1 MKKKRKAKE
10 KMEVETRT
18 LEQLLKDLREEK
30 NWTYL
35 HIVEELNKLGLVVDE
50 KQVKKWEIGLEYP
63 DINQIYKLS
72 ELYFVPSDNFVMAK
86 TNSYQEGLNS
96 VHATLIKWICY
107 LTGVSLKIGYVAFY
121 VIITVAV
128 IGSLMFFVGKM
139 NEVTNLGKE
148 NL

>member
-1 MKKKRKAKE
+1 MEEAKE
-10 KMEVETRT
+10 EMKVETRT

-35 HIVEELNKLGLVVDE
+35 HIVEELNKLGLVVEE

-96 VHATLIKWICY
+96 VHATLIKWVCY

-121 VIITVAV
+121 VFMAVAL
-128 IGSLMFFVGKM
+128 IGSLLFFCRKS
-139 NEVTNLGKE
+139 K
-148 NL
+148 

>member
-18 LEQLLKDLREEK
+18 LEQLLKELREEK

-96 VHATLIKWICY
+96 VHATLIKWVCY

-121 VIITVAV
+121 VFMAVAL
-128 IGSLMFFVGKM
+128 IGSLLFFCRKS
-139 NEVTNLGKE
+139 K
-148 NL
+148 